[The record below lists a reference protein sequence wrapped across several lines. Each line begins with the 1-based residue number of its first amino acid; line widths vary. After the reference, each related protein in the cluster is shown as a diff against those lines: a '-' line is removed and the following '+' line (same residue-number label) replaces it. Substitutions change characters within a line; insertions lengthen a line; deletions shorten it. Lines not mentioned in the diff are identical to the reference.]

1 VCSVQASRRDPLA
14 LRHPGQVYL
23 ATALAVLGI
32 DQLVK
37 FGVRIVFHEGESVP
51 VIPGVFNL
59 TYVHNI
65 GAAFGLFPGRQP
77 VFIATSLAVLFV
89 IAAYWRRARPV
100 EWPVVVALG
109 LVSAGA
115 LGNLIDRAFLGQV
128 TDFFDFTLLD
138 FPVFNV
144 ADSAIV
150 IGVGVLAMWILFGPQ
165 DEDESSAAEQDDT
178 PEQSGEQ
185 RDTGE
190 VTPPVES
197 TDTVR
202 AKTEQPMSEDA

>member
-1 VCSVQASRRDPLA
+1 MQTSRRVPLA
-14 LRHPGQVYL
+14 LRHPGRVYL

-32 DQLVK
+32 DQFVK
-37 FGVRIVFHEGESVP
+37 IGVRIVFHEGESVP

-59 TYVHNI
+59 TYVRNI

-89 IAAYWRRARPV
+89 VAAYWRRARPA

-128 TDFFDFTLLD
+128 TDFFDFTLID

-150 IGVGVLAMWILFGPQ
+150 VGVGVLAMWILFGPQ
-165 DEDESSAAEQDDT
+165 DDDEALTAEPTDT
-178 PEQSGEQ
+178 PEQTGEQ
-185 RDTGE
+185 RDTGDG
-190 VTPPVES
+190 TPPV
-197 TDTVR
+197 TFTGTVR
-202 AKTEQPMSEDA
+202 AESEQPMSEDA

>member
-1 VCSVQASRRDPLA
+1 MQASRRVPLG
-14 LRHPGQVYL
+14 LRHPGRVYL

-37 FGVRIVFHEGESVP
+37 FGVRAVFHEGESVP
-51 VIPGVFNL
+51 VIAGVFNF

-77 VFIATSLAVLFV
+77 VFITTSLAVLFV
-89 IAAYWRRARPV
+89 IAAYWRRARPT
-100 EWPVVVALG
+100 EWPVVAALG

-128 TDFFDFTLLD
+128 TDFFDFTLID

-144 ADSAIV
+144 ADAAIV
-150 IGVGVLAMWILFGPQ
+150 VGVGILALWILFGPQ
-165 DEDESSAAEQDDT
+165 DDEEDAAADPVDSSEP
-178 PEQSGEQ
+178 PEQHPSTFEL
-185 RDTGE
+185 
-190 VTPPVES
+190 VTDSVSAPL
-197 TDTVR
+197 R
-202 AKTEQPMSEDA
+202 AETEHPTSEDA

>member
-1 VCSVQASRRDPLA
+1 
-14 LRHPGQVYL
+14 
-23 ATALAVLGI
+23 VLGI
-32 DQLVK
+32 DQFVK
-37 FGVRIVFHEGESVP
+37 IGVRIVFHEGESVP

-59 TYVHNI
+59 TYVRNI

-89 IAAYWRRARPV
+89 VAAYWRRARPA

-128 TDFFDFTLLD
+128 TDFFDFTLID

-150 IGVGVLAMWILFGPQ
+150 VGVGVLAMWILFGPQ
-165 DEDESSAAEQDDT
+165 DDDEALTAEPTDT
-178 PEQSGEQ
+178 PEQTGEQ
-185 RDTGE
+185 RDTGDG
-190 VTPPVES
+190 TPPV
-197 TDTVR
+197 TFTGTVR
-202 AKTEQPMSEDA
+202 AESEQPMSEDA